1 VVAPHARLARRYAL
15 VFAERAR
22 VSREI
27 HDTLLQS
34 LAALGVEI
42 EAIASQLDPSQGSAR
57 DDLRRLRRQVG
68 HSLRDARESI
78 LELRRDGMKT
88 PDVVSSLR
96 EVAERTERTYGV
108 GVTIAVIGRRPANC
122 SADVDLQLFRI
133 GQEAITNAIRHGH
146 ATEVRIALTYEKD
159 RVRLSVCDNGCGF
172 EPDAQPPAREAGAH
186 FGLLT
191 MRERAARISG
201 RLEIVST
208 PGSGTTVETLIPVQR
223 SSSVTATHSA
233 RPSSPRPPPWCRF
246 ASCAW
251 TITG

>member
-1 VVAPHARLARRYAL
+1 MRALRQRYAL

-42 EAIASQLDPSQGSAR
+42 EAIATQLDPSQDSAR
-57 DDLRRLRRQVG
+57 DELRRLRRQVG

-78 LELRRDGMKT
+78 LELRREGMKT

-96 EVAERTERTYGV
+96 EVAERTERTHGV
-108 GVTIAVIGRRPANC
+108 HVSIAVNGRRPASC

-133 GQEAITNAIRHGH
+133 GQEAITNAVRHGH
-146 ATEVRIALTYEKD
+146 ATEVRITLTYEKD

-172 EPDAQPPAREAGAH
+172 EPDADSPAREAGAH
-186 FGLLT
+186 FGLQT

-208 PGSGTTVETLIPVQR
+208 PGSGTTVETLIPVP
-223 SSSVTATHSA
+223 AE
-233 RPSSPRPPPWCRF
+233 
-246 ASCAW
+246 
-251 TITG
+251 

>member
-1 VVAPHARLARRYAL
+1 VTIVVLGLTLLLAFAWWLRLRALRQRYAL

-42 EAIASQLDPSQGSAR
+42 EAIASQLDPEQGPAR
-57 DDLRRLRRQVG
+57 DELRRIRRQVG

-88 PDVVSSLR
+88 PDVVESLR
-96 EVAERTERTYGV
+96 DVAERTERTYGV
-108 GVTIAVIGRRPANC
+108 HVEISVIGRRPQHC
-122 SADVDLQLFRI
+122 SSDVDLQLFRI

-146 ATEVRIALTYEKD
+146 ATEVRVVVSYEQDK
-159 RVRLSVCDNGCGF
+159 VRLRVGDNGCGF
-172 EPDAQPPAREAGAH
+172 TPDEHQPARPSGEH
-186 FGLLT
+186 LGLLT

-201 RLEIVST
+201 RLEIVSS
-208 PGSGTTVETLIPVQR
+208 PGSGTTVETLIPVP
-223 SSSVTATHSA
+223 AE
-233 RPSSPRPPPWCRF
+233 
-246 ASCAW
+246 
-251 TITG
+251 